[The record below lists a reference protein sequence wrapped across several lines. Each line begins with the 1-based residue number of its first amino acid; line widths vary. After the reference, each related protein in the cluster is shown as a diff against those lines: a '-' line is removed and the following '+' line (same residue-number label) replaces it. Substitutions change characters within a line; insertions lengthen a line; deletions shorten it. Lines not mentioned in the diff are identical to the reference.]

1 MVTSVERTEEA
12 EAANRARLAEVLK
25 LFVTSQDSRCRA
37 LAAQAFPLTAT
48 TRHQFTQSTVS
59 ATKLVA
65 DTDVAVRVA
74 LARNDDVRRL
84 PEDEAGLA
92 MRRALLEGPEVR
104 VRTAARRSGVQ
115 VTDSS
120 IIISVLSAAEGHWV
134 DSRSV
139 RLVPHPGGSRPR
151 SV

>member
-1 MVTSVERTEEA
+1 MP
-12 EAANRARLAEVLK
+12 
-25 LFVTSQDSRCRA
+25 RA

-84 PEDEAGLA
+84 PEDEAGL
-92 MRRALLEGPEVR
+92 REVEGRDSLFPDIDL
-104 VRTAARRSGVQ
+104 AWWSG
-115 VTDSS
+115 
-120 IIISVLSAAEGHWV
+120 
-134 DSRSV
+134 
-139 RLVPHPGGSRPR
+139 
-151 SV
+151 